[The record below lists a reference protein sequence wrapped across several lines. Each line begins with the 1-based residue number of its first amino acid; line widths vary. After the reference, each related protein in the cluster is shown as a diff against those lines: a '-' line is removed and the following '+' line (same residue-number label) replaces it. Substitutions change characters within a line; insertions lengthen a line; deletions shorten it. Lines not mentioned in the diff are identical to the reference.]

1 MGIVKQHPY
10 VIFPALRVMENT
22 VKKDGTHITFK
33 AVEEGTKVSYIFNAF
48 DSSIQKISRLD
59 FKNAGRVVINSE
71 MKCYLDS
78 NNQMRYSF
86 TVLSIRFID
95 NPRED
100 ISFDRKEKPE
110 EPVKKNQNLP
120 EQKTQAASDDIDM
133 EALHKMFS

>member
-22 VKKDGTHITFK
+22 VKKDGNHITFK

-133 EALHKMFS
+133 EALQKMFS

>member
-1 MGIVKQHPY
+1 
-10 VIFPALRVMENT
+10 
-22 VKKDGTHITFK
+22 
-33 AVEEGTKVSYIFNAF
+33 
-48 DSSIQKISRLD
+48 
-59 FKNAGRVVINSE
+59 

-100 ISFDRKEKPE
+100 ISFDRKEKLE
-110 EPVKKNQNLP
+110 EPMKQNQILP

-133 EALHKMFS
+133 EALQKMFS